1 MLKTLVK
8 KQLQGMLTARYR
20 TGKGGKQKS
29 KAGFLVYAL
38 LMLYVAGVL
47 CFLYFSMM
55 QSLCAPLLSAGLGWL
70 YFALAGILAVVLAV
84 VGSVF
89 LTQATLYEAKD
100 NELLLSLPI
109 PPSKILLAR
118 MLSLYVQNFL
128 FGGLVFLPA
137 VIVYGMTTAMS
148 RASLVFCV
156 LLCFLLPLLSL
167 ALTCVL
173 AWLTA
178 LLTSRMRNKTVFTM
192 VLSLAFFGAYFYF
205 YYQINDYLQLLIANS
220 RAVGTN
226 IRKVLYPLYQMGLAA
241 EGNPKAFLLFAGMS
255 VLLFVAVYYAL
266 SRSFIRITTT
276 KRGAAKA
283 KYREKALHVSSVNRS
298 LLRKE
303 VRRFTGSA
311 VYMLNCGLGTIL
323 LIIGAAAVLIK
334 RTFLM
339 SLAGQIPGIEG
350 LLPVLG
356 CGAICLVTAP
366 NAVTAP
372 SVSLEGKTLWLLQS
386 LPVGGE
392 QILAAKLKLHLLVTV
407 PASIL
412 CGIALDIVLR
422 PSVLMAILM
431 LVVPS
436 VFALLCG
443 ELGLLLNL
451 RLPKLDWT
459 NEAVAVKQSMSVVV
473 AIFVNWGILIAFA
486 VLYMILPVGSALSP
500 EVFLLISAVIMAT
513 ASAALWRVLTTWGV
527 GRVTFLS

>member
-47 CFLYFSMM
+47 CFLFFSMM

-192 VLSLAFFGAYFYF
+192 VLSLAFLGAYFYF

-241 EGNPKAFLLFAGMS
+241 EGNPKAFLLFTGMS
-255 VLLFVAVYYAL
+255 VLLFA
-266 SRSFIRITTT
+266 
-276 KRGAAKA
+276 
-283 KYREKALHVSSVNRS
+283 RS
-298 LLRKE
+298 LLCALPQFYPYHHNETRSGQSKIS
-303 VRRFTGSA
+303 GKSA
-311 VYMLNCGLGTIL
+311 ACQLRESEPFAQGGAPLYRQCGLH
-323 LIIGAAAVLIK
+323 A
-334 RTFLM
+334 
-339 SLAGQIPGIEG
+339 
-350 LLPVLG
+350 
-356 CGAICLVTAP
+356 
-366 NAVTAP
+366 
-372 SVSLEGKTLWLLQS
+372 
-386 LPVGGE
+386 
-392 QILAAKLKLHLLVTV
+392 
-407 PASIL
+407 
-412 CGIALDIVLR
+412 
-422 PSVLMAILM
+422 
-431 LVVPS
+431 
-436 VFALLCG
+436 
-443 ELGLLLNL
+443 
-451 RLPKLDWT
+451 
-459 NEAVAVKQSMSVVV
+459 
-473 AIFVNWGILIAFA
+473 
-486 VLYMILPVGSALSP
+486 
-500 EVFLLISAVIMAT
+500 
-513 ASAALWRVLTTWGV
+513 
-527 GRVTFLS
+527 